1 MIQSTDQRPGCLGRI
16 LQALGLQPQGEPE
29 PEHLPYHLVDDFL
42 SPAELSF
49 YHVLQQVV
57 GEQATLSTKV
67 SLGDLFY
74 SKTGDRGENLRYR
87 NKIDRKHVDFLLC
100 DPQTMHPLMGIELD
114 DASHNRQSRQERDA
128 FVDQV
133 FEAAGL
139 PLVRVPAQASYAPR
153 EIAAQLES
161 TRLGE
166 DTVSN
171 TNASEKAPL
180 CPSCGIPMVVRTAK
194 RGSHKGEQFYACPN
208 YPECKELISIRQSTT

>member
-1 MIQSTDQRPGCLGRI
+1 MSETKEQHPGCLGRI
-16 LQALGLQPQGEPE
+16 LQALGLQTQAKPE
-29 PEHLPYHLVDDFL
+29 PELPYHLVEDFL
-42 SPAELSF
+42 SPAEVSF

-57 GEQATLSTKV
+57 GQQATIITKV

-74 SKTGDRGENLRYR
+74 AKTSDRGENLRYR

-100 DPQTMHPLMGIELD
+100 DPQTMQPLMGIELD
-114 DASHNRQSRQERDA
+114 DASHNRQSRQERDV
-128 FVDQV
+128 FVNQV

-153 EIAAQLES
+153 EVAAQLES

-171 TNASEKAPL
+171 RIASEKAPL
-180 CPSCGIPMVVRTAK
+180 CPSCGIPMLVRTAK

-208 YPECKELISIRQSTT
+208 FPECMELIPIR

>member
-1 MIQSTDQRPGCLGRI
+1 MTQSTDQRPGCLGRI
-16 LQALGLQPQGEPE
+16 LTRLGLQPQGESE
-29 PEHLPYHLVDDFL
+29 PEHLPYHLVDNFL

-49 YHVLQQVV
+49 YHVLRQVV
-57 GEQATLSTKV
+57 GEQATLTTKV

-74 SKTGDRGENLRYR
+74 PKTGDRGENLRYR

-133 FEAAGL
+133 FEAADL

-161 TRLGE
+161 AKSSE
-166 DTVSN
+166 NPPPDTS
-171 TNASEKAPL
+171 APDPEKAPL

-208 YPECKELISIRQSTT
+208 YPECKELIPIR